1 MGSGLRLLNLILSQK
16 YWFLEFSQL
25 PFQGSHETQ
34 GPRMGRQEKAKPC
47 PLLRD
52 HRSETTTPYHSVILP
67 LRDHH
72 HETTAPY
79 HSLIPDDRHPLLR
92 AVGALRDQGEVV
104 LSNGL
109 LGRVEGTVS
118 TAGHLEIST
127 TRNTQHQLLLIFT
140 SDHP

>member
-1 MGSGLRLLNLILSQK
+1 MRSGLRLLNLILSQK

-34 GPRMGRQEKAKPC
+34 GPRMGRQEKAEPC

-104 LSNGL
+104 LAHRL
-109 LGRVEGTVS
+109 LRSAVGTVAAAGDVQVS
-118 TAGHLEIST
+118 TGKGKTGWA
-127 TRNTQHQLLLIFT
+127 
-140 SDHP
+140 SDLSSR